1 VKSALNKS
9 GITPVG
15 RAVLLKSYQPER
27 AASVI
32 ALPPGVVEN
41 SMALE
46 ARAIVIEIGEHAW
59 HDEPG
64 PRCDVGQKVMVSQ
77 FSGKLVRGPL
87 DDELYR
93 LVNDRDIYA
102 TIEEKS
108 E

>member
-1 VKSALNKS
+1 MKNES
-9 GITPVG
+9 GVTPKG

-27 AASVI
+27 TASVI
-32 ALPPGVVEN
+32 ALPPGVAEN

-46 ARAIVIEIGEHAW
+46 ARAVVIEIGPYAW

-64 PRCDVGQKVMVSQ
+64 PRCQVGDKVMVSQ
-77 FSGKLVRGPL
+77 FAGKIVRGTL

-102 TIEEKS
+102 TIEEKQ
-108 E
+108 